1 MDKLFKGYIK
11 TKNKASVDS
20 FKGKTSTELRTLE
33 EVSQFDEYAGVL
45 ADDVILIDV
54 DDYELSEILM
64 EIVEEK
70 QLLCRVYQTT
80 RGKHF
85 LFKNR
90 TVENCKT
97 HTKLATSIE
106 ADIKLGSKSSYE
118 VLKFDGKDRPIIYDI
133 FDGEEYQEVP
143 KFLTPVNS
151 RVDFRNL
158 EEGDGRNQNLF
169 NYVLTLQ
176 SNDFSVDEAKECIEI
191 INDFVL
197 PEPLPDD
204 EIEKIL
210 RDESFQKPLFY
221 NKNQFLFD
229 KFARYIKS
237 QNRLIR
243 INGSI
248 HMYKDGVYVPGA
260 SEIEAEMIRIIPT
273 LTKRNRNEVLSYL
286 ELIVKDESTPA
297 DARFIA
303 FKNGVFDLETG
314 EFGDFSPEKIITN
327 MIPWNYNPSAYYE
340 VTDRTLDKISCHDPN
355 VRALLEEA
363 IGYCFYRRNELRKS
377 FILIGD
383 RANGKSTYL
392 DMIKTLLG
400 AFNVCALDLK
410 ELGDRFKTALIA
422 GKLANIGDDIGSEF
436 IPDPAI
442 FKKLV
447 SGDPVNAERKGQ
459 DPFDFTP
466 YAKLLF
472 SANDIPRIKDK
483 SGAVL
488 SRLVIIPFDAMFSKD
503 DPDFDPYIK
512 YKLRRRESMEYL
524 ILLGLEGVKRVLENN
539 AFTTSTRVVKQIE
552 EYEENNNPVLQ
563 FLKERT
569 SEDFENHSTRDV
581 FQEYNGFCHG
591 NGFTPLANAE
601 FGKQVKKYFGLTTA
615 PRWVNGKTVRV
626 YVKEGEEE

>member
-1 MDKLFKGYIK
+1 MKNLFKGYVK
-11 TKNKASVDS
+11 TRNKASVDK
-20 FKGKTSTELRTLE
+20 FKNTDNLRTLE
-33 EVSQFDEYAGVL
+33 EVSQFDEFAGVL
-45 ADDVILIDV
+45 ADDVILIDI
-54 DDYELSEILM
+54 DDHELSEIM
-64 EIVEEK
+64 MDIVEEK
-70 QLLCRVYQTT
+70 QLLCRVYETT

-85 LFKNR
+85 LFKNN

-97 HTKLATSIE
+97 HTKLACGLE

-118 VLKFDGKDRPIIYDI
+118 VLKFDGKDRQIIYDI

-151 RVDFRNL
+151 KVDFRNL
-158 EEGDGRNQNLF
+158 EEGDGRNQTLF
-169 NYVLTLQ
+169 NFILTLQ
-176 SNDFSVDEAKECIEI
+176 SSDFSVEEAKETIEI

-237 QNRLIR
+237 QNRLVR

-248 HMYKDGVYVPGA
+248 HMYKDGIYVPGHGH
-260 SEIEAEMIRIIPT
+260 IEAEMIRIIPN
-273 LTKRNRNEVLSYL
+273 LTKRNRSEVLSYL
-286 ELIVKDESTPA
+286 DLIVKDESTPA

-303 FKNGVFDLETG
+303 FKNGVLDLETAA
-314 EFGDFSPEKIITN
+314 FTDFSPDLIITN

-383 RANGKSTYL
+383 KANGKSTYL

-400 AFNVCALDLK
+400 PENVCALDLK

-422 GKLANIGDDIGSEF
+422 GRLANIGDDIGSEF

-447 SGDPVNAERKGQ
+447 SGDPVNAERKGL

-466 YAKLLF
+466 FAKLLF

-488 SRLVIIPFDAMFSKD
+488 SRLVIVPFDATFSKN

-524 ILLGLEGVKRVLENN
+524 IQVGIQGLKRVLENHT
-539 AFTTSTRVVKQIE
+539 FTTSKRVVKQLE
-552 EYEENNNPVLQ
+552 EYEENNNPILQ
-563 FLKERT
+563 FFKEK
-569 SEDFENHSTRDV
+569 SLEDFENQPTKDV
-581 FQEYNGFCHG
+581 FQDYNGFCHG
-591 NGFTPLANAE
+591 NGFTPLSNVE
-601 FGKQVKKYFGLTTA
+601 FAKQLKKRFGLTSA
-615 PRWVNGKTVRV
+615 PKWANGKTIRV
-626 YVKEGEEE
+626 YVKEGEEA

>member
-1 MDKLFKGYIK
+1 MKLFKGYVR
-11 TKNKASVDS
+11 TKDKASVDK
-20 FKGKTSTELRTLE
+20 FKNTDKLRTLE
-33 EVSQFDEYAGVL
+33 EVQDCPEFAGVL
-45 ADDVILIDV
+45 ADDVILIDI
-54 DDYELSEILM
+54 DDHELSEIVM
-64 EIVEEK
+64 DIVEEK
-70 QLLCRVYQTT
+70 QLLCRVYETT

-85 LFKNR
+85 LFKNN

-97 HTKLATSIE
+97 HTKLACGVE

-133 FDGEEYQEVP
+133 FEGEEYQEIP
-143 KFLTPVNS
+143 KFLIPVNS
-151 RVDFRNL
+151 RVDFMNM
-158 EEGDGRNQNLF
+158 EEGDGRNQTLF
-169 NYVLTLQ
+169 NYILTLQ
-176 SNDFSVDEAKECIEI
+176 SNDFSVEEAKETIEI

-197 PEPLPDD
+197 PDPLPEE

-237 QNRLIR
+237 NNRLIR

-248 HMYKDGVYVPGA
+248 HMYKDGVYVPGG

-273 LTKRNRNEVLSYL
+273 LTKRNRSEVLSYL
-286 ELIVKDESTPA
+286 ELIVKEESAPA

-314 EFGDFSPEKIITN
+314 EFSDFSPDKIITN

-488 SRLVIIPFDAMFSKD
+488 SRLVIVPFDATFSKD

-524 ILLGLEGVKRVLENN
+524 ILLGLQGVKRVLENSS
-539 AFTTSTRVVKQIE
+539 FTTSKRVVKQIE

-563 FLKERT
+563 FFKEKT
-569 SEDFENHSTRDV
+569 VDDFENQATKGV
-581 FQEYNGFCHG
+581 FQDYNGFCHA
-591 NGFTPLANAE
+591 NGFTPLSNAE
-601 FGKQVKKYFGLTTA
+601 FAKQVRKQFGLA
-615 PRWVNGKTVRV
+615 SVPKWANGKTVRV
-626 YVKEGEEE
+626 YVKEGEE

>member
-1 MDKLFKGYIK
+1 MKNLYKGFIK
-11 TKNKASVDS
+11 TRGKSSVDT
-20 FKGKTSTELRTLE
+20 FKGKTSEELRTFE
-33 EVSQFDEYAGVL
+33 EVSQFDEFAGVL

-54 DDYELSEILM
+54 DEKEQFEILM
-64 EIVEEK
+64 NIVEEK
-70 QLLCRVYQTT
+70 QLLCRVYESTK
-80 RGKHF
+80 GGHF
-85 LFKNR
+85 LFKNH

-97 HTKLATSIE
+97 RTRIACGLE

-118 VLKFDGKDRPIIYDI
+118 VLKLDGKERPIIYDI
-133 FDGEEYQEVP
+133 FEGEQYQELP
-143 KFLTPVNS
+143 KFLTPVNTK
-151 RVDFRNL
+151 VDFMNM
-158 EEGDGRNQNLF
+158 EEGEGRNQNLF
-169 NYVLTLQ
+169 NYILTLQ
-176 SNDFSVDEAKECIEI
+176 SADFSVDEAKETIEI

-197 PEPLPDD
+197 PDPLPEE

-248 HMYKDGVYVPGA
+248 HMYRDGVYIPGA

-273 LTKRNRNEVLSYL
+273 LTKRNRSEVLSYL
-286 ELIVKDESTPA
+286 ELIVKEESTPA

-314 EFGDFSPEKIITN
+314 EFSDFSPDKIITN

-410 ELGDRFKTALIA
+410 ELGERFKTALIS

-488 SRLVIIPFDAMFSKD
+488 SRLVIVPFDATFSKD

-524 ILLGLEGVKRVLENN
+524 ILIGIEGLKRVLENSS
-539 AFTTSTRVVKQIE
+539 FTTSKRVVKQIE

-563 FLKERT
+563 FFKEKT
-569 SEDFENHSTRDV
+569 ANDFENQPTKDV
-581 FQEYNGFCHG
+581 FQEYNGFCHS
-591 NGFTPLANAE
+591 NGFTPLSNAE
-601 FGKQVKKYFGLTTA
+601 FAKQVRKQFGLA
-615 PRWVNGKTVRV
+615 SVPKWSNGKTVRV
-626 YVKEGEEE
+626 YVKEGEE

>member
-1 MDKLFKGYIK
+1 MKLFKGYVK
-11 TKNKASVDS
+11 TRNKASVDK
-20 FKGKTSTELRTLE
+20 FKNTDNLRDLE
-33 EVSQFDEYAGVL
+33 EVSQFDEFAGVL

-54 DDYELSEILM
+54 DDHGLSEIM
-64 EIVEEK
+64 MDIVEEK
-70 QLLCRVYQTT
+70 QLLCRVYETT

-85 LFKNR
+85 LFKNN

-97 HTKLATSIE
+97 HTKLACGLE

-158 EEGDGRNQNLF
+158 EAGEGRNQNLF

-176 SNDFSVDEAKECIEI
+176 SNDFSIDEAKECIEI

-204 EIEKIL
+204 EMEKIL

-248 HMYKDGVYVPGA
+248 HMYNDGVYVPGA

-273 LTKRNRNEVLSYL
+273 LTKRNRSEVLSYL
-286 ELIVKDESTPA
+286 ELIVTDESTPA

-303 FKNGVFDLETG
+303 FKNGVYDLETG
-314 EFGDFSPEKIITN
+314 EFTDFSPEKIITN

-400 AFNVCALDLK
+400 PANVCALDLK

-422 GKLANIGDDIGSEF
+422 GRLANIGDDIGSEF

-488 SRLVIIPFDAMFSKD
+488 SRLVIVPFDATFSKN

-524 ILLGLEGVKRVLENN
+524 ILLGIEGLKRVLKNSS
-539 AFTTSTRVVKQIE
+539 FTTSKRVVKQIE
-552 EYEENNNPVLQ
+552 EYEENNNPILQ
-563 FLKERT
+563 FLKDKT
-569 SEDFENHSTRDV
+569 VDDFENQPTRDV
-581 FQEYNGFCHG
+581 FQDYSGFCHG
-591 NGFTPLANAE
+591 NGFTPLSNVE
-601 FGKQVKKYFGLTTA
+601 FGKQLKKRFGLTTA
-615 PRWVNGKTVRV
+615 PKWVNGKSVRV
-626 YVKEGEEE
+626 YVKEGEE

>member
-1 MDKLFKGYIK
+1 MTKLFKGYVR
-11 TKNKASVDS
+11 TKDKQSLDKFKNVD
-20 FKGKTSTELRTLE
+20 KLRTLE
-33 EVSQFDEYAGVL
+33 EVSQLDEFAGVL
-45 ADDVILIDV
+45 ADDVILIDI
-54 DDYELSEILM
+54 DDHELSEIM
-64 EIVEEK
+64 MDIVEEK
-70 QLLCRVYQTT
+70 QLLCRVYETT

-85 LFKNR
+85 LFKNNI
-90 TVENCKT
+90 VENCKT
-97 HTKLATSIE
+97 HTRLACGLE

-133 FDGEEYQEVP
+133 LEGEDYQEIP
-143 KFLTPVNS
+143 KFLIPLTS
-151 RVDFRNL
+151 RVDFMNM
-158 EEGDGRNQNLF
+158 EEGDGRNQTLF
-169 NYVLTLQ
+169 NYILTLQ
-176 SNDFSVDEAKECIEI
+176 SNDFTVEEAKECLEI

-197 PEPLPDD
+197 PDPLPED
-204 EIEKIL
+204 EMEKIL

-237 QNRLIR
+237 NNRLIR

-248 HMYKDGVYVPGA
+248 HMYQDGIYVPGQ
-260 SEIEAEMIRIIPT
+260 SHIEAEMIRIIPT
-273 LTKRNRNEVLSYL
+273 LTKRNRSEVLSYL
-286 ELIVKDESTPA
+286 DLIVKDETPPA
-297 DARFIA
+297 PANFIA
-303 FKNGVFDLETG
+303 FKNGVYDLETG
-314 EFGDFSPEKIITN
+314 DFGDFTPDLVITN

-340 VTDRTLDKISCHDPN
+340 VTDKTLNKISCHDSN

-383 RANGKSTYL
+383 KANGKSTYL

-400 AFNVCALDLK
+400 SSNVCALDLK

-488 SRLVIIPFDAMFSKD
+488 SRLVIVPFDARFSKND
-503 DPDFDPYIK
+503 ADFDPYIK

-524 ILLGLEGVKRVLENN
+524 IQIGIEGLRRVLENN
-539 AFTTSTRVVKQIE
+539 SFTTSKRVVKQLE
-552 EYEENNNPVLQ
+552 EYEENNNPILL
-563 FLKERT
+563 FFKEK
-569 SEDFENHSTRDV
+569 SFEDFENQPTKEI
-581 FQEYNGFCHG
+581 FQEYNGFCHA
-591 NGFTPLANAE
+591 NGFTPLSNVE
-601 FGKQVKKYFGLTTA
+601 FAKQVKKKFDLVTS
-615 PRWVNGKTVRV
+615 PKWINGKTVRV
-626 YVKEGEEE
+626 YVKEGE

>member
-1 MDKLFKGYIK
+1 MKLFKGFVK
-11 TKNKASVDS
+11 TRNKASVDK
-20 FKGKTSTELRTLE
+20 FKNTDNLRSLE
-33 EVSQFDEYAGVL
+33 EVSQFDEFAGVL
-45 ADDVILIDV
+45 ADDVILIDI
-54 DDYELSEILM
+54 DDHELSEIM
-64 EIVEEK
+64 MDIVEEK
-70 QLLCRVYQTT
+70 QLLCRVYETT

-85 LFKNR
+85 LFKNT

-97 HTKLATSIE
+97 HTKLAIGIE

-237 QNRLIR
+237 NNRLIR

-488 SRLVIIPFDAMFSKD
+488 SRLVIIPFDATFSKD

-563 FLKERT
+563 FLKEKT
-569 SEDFENHSTRDV
+569 VEDIENQPTRDV

-601 FGKQVKKYFGLTTA
+601 FGKQVKKYYGLTTA